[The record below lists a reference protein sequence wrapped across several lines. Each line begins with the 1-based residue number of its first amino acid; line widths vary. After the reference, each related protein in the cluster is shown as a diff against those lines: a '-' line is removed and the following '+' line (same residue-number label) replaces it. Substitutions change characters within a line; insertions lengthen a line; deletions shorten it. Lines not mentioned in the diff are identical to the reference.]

1 MRCHFVKGFSLAEFH
16 RLVSMAVL
24 PVIYPDFRIPPTH
37 SIKDQHISKIHL

>member
-24 PVIYPDFRIPPTH
+24 PVIYGFPWGSRGAKAVD
-37 SIKDQHISKIHL
+37 